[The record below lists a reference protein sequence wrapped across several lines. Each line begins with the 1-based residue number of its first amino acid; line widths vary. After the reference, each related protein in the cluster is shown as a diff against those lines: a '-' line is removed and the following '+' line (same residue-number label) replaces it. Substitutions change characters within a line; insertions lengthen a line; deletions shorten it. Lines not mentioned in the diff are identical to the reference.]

1 MTSPVQPGRDR
12 PGLILAGA
20 AIAALLVWAL
30 QQGPTL
36 PSEPAAKDQAKVAT
50 ERASANLPALFTAD
64 DYPQAALR
72 RNEQGTVAFKL
83 FIDRRGRVERC
94 DIEKSSGSAALDQA
108 TCTILQRRARFKPAR
123 GADDQRVTDVTAGRI
138 RWQLPD

>member
-12 PGLILAGA
+12 PWLILAGA
-20 AIAALLVWAL
+20 AVAALLVWSL
-30 QQGPTL
+30 QQDPIWL
-36 PSEPAAKDQAKVAT
+36 SEPAAKEQAEVAT
-50 ERASANLPALFTAD
+50 QRASANLPALFTSD

-94 DIEKSSGSAALDQA
+94 EIEKGSGSAALDQT
-108 TCTILQRRARFKPAR
+108 TCRILQRRARFTPAR
-123 GADDQRVTDVTAGRI
+123 GPGGEGVADVTTGRI
-138 RWQLPD
+138 RWELPD